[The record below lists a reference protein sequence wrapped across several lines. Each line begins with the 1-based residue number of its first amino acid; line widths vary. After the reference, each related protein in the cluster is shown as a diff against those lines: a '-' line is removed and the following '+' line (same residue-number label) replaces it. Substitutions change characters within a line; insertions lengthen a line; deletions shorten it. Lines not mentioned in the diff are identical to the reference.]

1 MTTPKLLGAGG
12 KQCRW
17 GKLVWVDD
25 FEGHWPNVED
35 VEDDR
40 LAEIRK
46 KTAEALNDPILL
58 IQQPFV
64 WYWED
69 QLQRIDGEMRRRG
82 LDLWSLGD
90 SNP

>member
-1 MTTPKLLGAGG
+1 M
-12 KQCRW
+12 
-17 GKLVWVDD
+17 WVDD